1 MANHV
6 PGRDPAAIALMVAGS
21 LLLLLVL
28 VFLITRLANFVVS
41 ENSAPPTA
49 VTSPAPMPANT
60 PDGSPA
66 TPGVSN
72 ADGGS
77 AIRSGKRIVEAV
89 CINCHGPGVLGAPRL
104 DSHEQWLPRVG
115 QGFDALLRHTADGF
129 RNMPARGGDP
139 SLSDDE
145 LKRAIAYMLDKA
157 GIETPKAWE
166 TAGQPPRAQT
176 P

>member
-6 PGRDPAAIALMVAGS
+6 SARDPTAIVLMVVSS

-28 VFLITRLANFVVS
+28 VFLITRLTNFVAS

-49 VTSPAPMPANT
+49 ATAPTPMPANT
-60 PDGSPA
+60 PGKSPA
-66 TPGVSN
+66 TPGGN
-72 ADGGS
+72 DADGGP
-77 AIRSGKRIVEAV
+77 AIRGGKQIVEAV
-89 CINCHGPGVLGAPRL
+89 CINCHGPGVLGAPKL

-145 LKRAIAYMLDKA
+145 LKRAIAYMLDQA
-157 GIETPKAWE
+157 GIETPKDWE
-166 TAGQPPRAQT
+166 TAGAST

>member
-6 PGRDPAAIALMVAGS
+6 PARDPTAIVLLVVSS

-28 VFLITRLANFVVS
+28 VFLITRLTNFVAS

-49 VTSPAPMPANT
+49 ATAPTPMPANT
-60 PDGSPA
+60 PGKSPA
-66 TPGVSN
+66 TPGGN
-72 ADGGS
+72 DADGGP
-77 AIRSGKRIVEAV
+77 AIRGGKQIVEAV
-89 CINCHGPGVLGAPRL
+89 CINCHGPGVLGAPKL

-145 LKRAIAYMLDKA
+145 LKRAIAYMLDQA
-157 GIETPKAWE
+157 GIETPKDWE
-166 TAGQPPRAQT
+166 TAGAST